1 MALHPDCLKIH
12 ALYAAAKRPPLEQ
25 QTPVEARDGMNR
37 GRPILQPDPP
47 EMGEVRAL
55 SAPGPAG
62 AIPLRLYRPKG
73 ATAAALLP
81 VLIYYHGGGWVIGDL
96 DSHDVLCRQLCNA
109 SGAAV
114 ISVDYRLAPEH
125 RFPAA
130 VEDGNAALFW
140 IADNAASLGIDATR
154 LAVGGDSAGG
164 NLAAVAAIAAR
175 DRGGPA
181 LRLQLLIYPAVDFAA
196 QSASYT
202 SEADILPLTDK
213 AMVWFQDH
221 YLGSDKRAAAQD
233 WRASPLRA
241 PSHAN
246 LPPAFILTAEHDV
259 LRDEGRV
266 YANTLE
272 AAGVAAERANF
283 PGMIHGFI
291 TMGRIIADADKAVAV
306 CAAALKKAFA

>member
-1 MALHPDCLKIH
+1 MALHSDCLKIH
-12 ALYAAAKRPPLEQ
+12 ALYAAANRPPLEQ
-25 QTPVEARDGMNR
+25 QTPAEARAAMHK

-55 SAPGPAG
+55 SAAGPDG

-73 ATAAALLP
+73 AAATAQLP
-81 VLIYYHGGGWVIGDL
+81 ALIYYHGGGWVIGDL

-140 IADNAASLGIDATR
+140 IAANASSLGIDGTR

-175 DRGGPA
+175 DMGGPA
-181 LRLQLLIYPAVDFAA
+181 LRMQLLIYPAVDFIA
-196 QSASYT
+196 QSGSYK
-202 SEADILPLTDK
+202 SEADVLPLTDK
-213 AMVWFQDH
+213 AMVWFQDL
-221 YLGSDKRAAAQD
+221 YLGDNKRTAAQD

-241 PSHAN
+241 ASHKG
-246 LPPAFILTAEHDV
+246 LPPAFVLTAEHDV
-259 LRDEGRV
+259 LRDEGHV
-266 YANTLE
+266 YADTLE
-272 AAGVAAERANF
+272 AAGVAVERVRF

-291 TMGRIIADADKAVAV
+291 TMGRIIADADKAVGA
-306 CAAALKKAFA
+306 CAAALKKAFR

>member
-1 MALHPDCLKIH
+1 MAIDPDCLKIH

-25 QTPVEARDGMNR
+25 QTPAEARDGMSR
-37 GRPILQPDPP
+37 SRPILQPDPP

-73 ATAAALLP
+73 AAPATLLP
-81 VLIYYHGGGWVIGDL
+81 ALVYYHGGGWVIGDL
-96 DSHDVLCRQLCNA
+96 DSHDVLCRQLSNA

-114 ISVDYRLAPEH
+114 VSVDYRLAPEH

-130 VEDGNAALFW
+130 VDDADAALNW
-140 IADNAASLGIDATR
+140 IAANAASLGIDGTR

-164 NLAAVAAIAAR
+164 NLAAVAAIMAR
-175 DRGGPA
+175 DQGGPA

-196 QSASYT
+196 QSASYV
-202 SEADILPLTDK
+202 SEANVLPLTDK
-213 AMVWFQDH
+213 AMIWFQDH
-221 YLGSDKRAAAQD
+221 YLGATKGQSAQH

-241 PSHAN
+241 ASHAN
-246 LPPAFILTAEHDV
+246 LPRAFILTAQHDV
-259 LRDEGRV
+259 LRDEGDL
-266 YANTLE
+266 YSNTLE
-272 AAGVAAERANF
+272 AAGVGVGRVRF

-291 TMGRIIADADKAVAV
+291 TMGRIVPAADKAVAA
-306 CAAALKKAFA
+306 CAAALRKAMA

>member
-1 MALHPDCLKIH
+1 
-12 ALYAAAKRPPLEQ
+12 
-25 QTPVEARDGMNR
+25 
-37 GRPILQPDPP
+37 
-47 EMGEVRAL
+47 
-55 SAPGPAG
+55 
-62 AIPLRLYRPKG
+62 
-73 ATAAALLP
+73 
-81 VLIYYHGGGWVIGDL
+81 VIGDL

-109 SGAAV
+109 SGSAV
-114 ISVDYRLAPEH
+114 VSVDYRLAPEH

-140 IADNAASLGIDATR
+140 IAANAASLGINGTR

-175 DRGGPA
+175 DQSGPA

-196 QSASYT
+196 KSASYT
-202 SEADILPLTDK
+202 SEADVLPLTDK
-213 AMVWFQDH
+213 AMAWFQDL
-221 YLGSDKRAAAQD
+221 YLGDNKSAAAQD

-241 PSHAN
+241 LNHAN
-246 LPPAFILTAEHDV
+246 LPPAFVLTAEHDV

-272 AAGVAAERANF
+272 AAGVAVERIQF

-291 TMGRIIADADKAVAV
+291 TMGRIVADADKAVTACAV
-306 CAAALKKAFA
+306 ALRKAFQS

>member
-12 ALYAAAKRPPLEQ
+12 GLYAAAKRPPLEQ
-25 QTPVEARDGMNR
+25 QTPVEARDGMSR
-37 GRPILQPDPP
+37 SRPILQPDPP
-47 EMGEVRAL
+47 EMGEVRAV
-55 SAPGPAG
+55 SAAGPAG
-62 AIPLRLYRPKG
+62 AIPMRLYRPKG
-73 ATAAALLP
+73 AAPTTLLP
-81 VLIYYHGGGWVIGDL
+81 ALIYYHGGGWVIGDL

-114 ISVDYRLAPEH
+114 VSVDYRLAPEH

-140 IADNAASLGIDATR
+140 IAANAANLGIDGTR
-154 LAVGGDSAGG
+154 LAIGGDSAGG

-196 QSASYT
+196 QSGSYT
-202 SEADILPLTDK
+202 SEANILPLTDK
-213 AMVWFQDH
+213 AMAWFQDH
-221 YLGSDKRAAAQD
+221 YLGNDKRTAAQD

-241 PSHAN
+241 LSHAN
-246 LPPAFILTAEHDV
+246 LPAAYILTAEHDV
-259 LRDEGRV
+259 LRDEGRD
-266 YANTLE
+266 YGNTLE
-272 AAGVAAERANF
+272 AAGVAVERVNF

-291 TMGRIIADADKAVAV
+291 TMGRIVADADKAVAA
-306 CAAALKKAFA
+306 CAAALTKAFA

>member
-1 MALHPDCLKIH
+1 MTLHPDCLKIH

-25 QTPVEARDGMNR
+25 QTPAEARDSMAR
-37 GRPILQPDPP
+37 GRLILQPDPP

-55 SAPGPAG
+55 SAPGPGG

-73 ATAAALLP
+73 SAAADRLP
-81 VLIYYHGGGWVIGDL
+81 ALVYYHGGGWVIGDL
-96 DSHDVLCRQLCNA
+96 DSHDTLCRQLCNA
-109 SGAAV
+109 SGVAV
-114 ISVDYRLAPEH
+114 IAVDYRLAPEH

-130 VEDGNAALFW
+130 IEDGNAALFW
-140 IADNAASLGIDATR
+140 IAANAASLGIDPTR

-175 DRGGPA
+175 DAGGPA

-196 QSASYT
+196 QSVSYV

-221 YLGSDKRAAAQD
+221 YLGEGKRQLAKD

-241 PSHAN
+241 SSHAN
-246 LPPAFILTAEHDV
+246 LPPAFVLTAEHDV
-259 LRDEGRV
+259 LRDEGHL

-272 AAGVAAERANF
+272 AAGVAVERVQF

-291 TMGRIIADADKAVAV
+291 TMGRIIADANTAVVA
-306 CAAALKKAFA
+306 CARALKTALA